1 MEKFCVDSFVNNAQ
15 KVRFGYPHKILI
27 LRWVSF
33 NLYTYLSFFQGRD
46 IMEDVIRR
54 VKEEALPLGIAT
66 QGLYKGAMEKVG
78 GHIASFDS

>member
-1 MEKFCVDSFVNNAQ
+1 
-15 KVRFGYPHKILI
+15 
-27 LRWVSF
+27 
-33 NLYTYLSFFQGRD
+33 
-46 IMEDVIRR
+46 MEDVIRR